1 MSTIW
6 GIHNDQPSLDFIDG
20 GFVAIGW
27 DEIGNLKATGP
38 DRESLKARIAET
50 YPSVKAGAIPVWA
63 GVLMRFASEMQVGD
77 LVIYPYRPDSTL
89 NFGRIEG
96 EYSWD
101 EAASSHKSRR
111 KVAWLRTGVPR
122 AQFTQAA
129 RFEIGSAVT
138 LFKVKNHAA
147 EFMRYIEQGDEAAE
161 IPSLPTDVEVAATTA
176 EDAITADRIESDT
189 RDFVISTLY
198 SELDGYEFE
207 YFVADLLNAMGYRT
221 RVTQSS
227 GDGGVDVVAHKDEL
241 GLEPPIIKV
250 QCKKTLG
257 TLGSPEIQKLTGT
270 LAPGGA
276 ELGLFVSLGAFTR
289 DAMNLGLTRHDLRLI
304 NGRDLVELVFENY
317 ERLSEKWKVL
327 LPLRRVYVVDRR
339 PNI

>member
-1 MSTIW
+1 
-6 GIHNDQPSLDFIDG
+6 
-20 GFVAIGW
+20 
-27 DEIGNLKATGP
+27 
-38 DRESLKARIAET
+38 
-50 YPSVKAGAIPVWA
+50 
-63 GVLMRFASEMQVGD
+63 MRFASEMQVGD
-77 LVIYPYRPDSTL
+77 LVIYPYKPDSTL

-96 EYSWD
+96 EYFWD

-161 IPSLPTDVEVAATTA
+161 VPSLPTDVEVAATTA

-304 NGRDLVELVFENY
+304 GGRDLVDLVFENY

-327 LPLRRVYVVDRR
+327 LPLRRVYVVDRQ

>member
-1 MSTIW
+1 
-6 GIHNDQPSLDFIDG
+6 
-20 GFVAIGW
+20 
-27 DEIGNLKATGP
+27 
-38 DRESLKARIAET
+38 
-50 YPSVKAGAIPVWA
+50 
-63 GVLMRFASEMQVGD
+63 MRFASEMQVGD
-77 LVIYPYRPDSTL
+77 LVIYPYKPDSTL

-96 EYSWD
+96 EYFWD

-161 IPSLPTDVEVAATTA
+161 VPSLPTDVEVAATTA

-276 ELGLFVSLGAFTR
+276 ELGLFVSLGAFTK

-327 LPLRRVYVVDRR
+327 LPLRRVYVVDRQ